1 MSQCI
6 IIHQQVMVSALKALL
21 LSTIGDKISLDTL
34 LTEDTSKDTFI
45 VFKEK

>member
-1 MSQCI
+1 MQYW
-6 IIHQQVMVSALKALL
+6 QEDWTKA
-21 LSTIGDKISLDTL
+21 IGDKISWDTL

>member
-1 MSQCI
+1 MMLSQFPE
-6 IIHQQVMVSALKALL
+6 H
-21 LSTIGDKISLDTL
+21 STIGDKISSDTL